1 MSDART
7 RTLCSPRSL
16 YHPRR
21 RSAVLL
27 VVLAAAVSACA
38 ATPDGEDG
46 TSSTESELS
55 KTDPVSSAV
64 AGTCDLTVMQG
75 LDEQLVGEIQCLH
88 PGALVSISGQP
99 HLTFEPNVF
108 RYLQTPAAEA
118 LKTVVA
124 ARGTTLHLNDAL
136 RALPEQYVLY
146 HWYKTGRCGISLA
159 AAPGQSNHESGLAV
173 DVNDSAGW
181 RSYFTGHGWTWQ
193 GSVDPVHYD
202 YTGGGAVVDIKG
214 LSVLAFQKLWNLNH
228 PTDKLAED
236 MVYGPQ
242 TEARLVQTPLGGFPL
257 GTTCVDAGKP
267 SDDGGEDSSD
277 AGLDAD
283 ADASAPVAPA
293 PTTTDAGVVTNDG
306 SAADGSGCT
315 ATGAGPSTGSLA
327 PLGLVLGALLLARRR
342 RRKRE
347 K

>member
-1 MSDART
+1 M
-7 RTLCSPRSL
+7 
-16 YHPRR
+16 
-21 RSAVLL
+21 
-27 VVLAAAVSACA
+27 LATTVSACA
-38 ATPDGEDG
+38 AAPEGEDDA
-46 TSSTESELS
+46 TSTESALS

-64 AGTCDLTVMQG
+64 DGTCDLTVMQG

-99 HLTFEPNVF
+99 NLTFEPGVF
-108 RYLQTPAAEA
+108 EYLQTPAAEA

-146 HWYKTGRCGISLA
+146 HWYKTNRCGITLA

-173 DVNDSAGW
+173 DVNDSSGW
-181 RSYFTGHGWTWQ
+181 RSYFTGHGWSWLYPT
-193 GSVDPVHYD
+193 DPVHYD

-228 PTDKLAED
+228 PTDKLDED
-236 MVYGPQ
+236 SAYGPQ

-257 GTTCVDAGKP
+257 GTTCVDAGTP
-267 SDDGGEDSSD
+267 AQDGGEAGD
-277 AGLDAD
+277 AGPNATD
-283 ADASAPVAPA
+283 DASAPVAPTPA
-293 PTTTDAGVVTNDG
+293 TTEAGPVTNDE
-306 SAADGSGCT
+306 SAGDGSSGCA
-315 ATGAGPSTGSLA
+315 ATGTGTGPSKGSLA
-327 PLGLVLGALLLARRR
+327 PFGLVLGALLLARRR
-342 RRKRE
+342 PRKRG